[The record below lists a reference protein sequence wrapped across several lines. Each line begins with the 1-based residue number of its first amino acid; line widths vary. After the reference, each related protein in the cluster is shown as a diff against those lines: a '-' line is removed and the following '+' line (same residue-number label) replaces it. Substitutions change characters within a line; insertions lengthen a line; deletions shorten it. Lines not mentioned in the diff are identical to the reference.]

1 VKHGTHKIANWVNP
15 GSLMIEETMARGSM
29 QSPTPHSIRWT
40 TADLSIFEGDRV
52 NRYEI
57 IDGELFVT
65 RSPNWNHQAVC
76 VKIAAALSF
85 WSDESGLGEAAIN
98 PGIVFSESDNVIPDV
113 VWVSS
118 DRLER
123 LLDEAGHLTAAPE
136 LVVEVLS
143 PGKTNER
150 RDREAKL
157 KLYSVQ
163 GVHEYWIVN
172 LMEQM
177 VEVYRR
183 ENAALKLAGTWYRQ
197 DELTSPILPGF
208 RCGVSQLF

>member
-1 VKHGTHKIANWVNP
+1 
-15 GSLMIEETMARGSM
+15 M
-29 QSPTPHSIRWT
+29 QSTTTNPVRWT
-40 TADLSIFEGDRV
+40 TSDLVIFEGDRV

-65 RSPNWNHQAVC
+65 RAPDWRHQVVC
-76 VKIAAALSF
+76 INIGTVLKL
-85 WSDESGLGEAAIN
+85 WSDENSLGQSAVS
-98 PGIVFSESDNVIPDV
+98 PGIVFSESDNVIPDI
-113 VWVSS
+113 VWASNE
-118 DRLER
+118 RLEQ

-143 PGKTNER
+143 SGRTNER

-163 GVHEYWIVN
+163 GVYEYWIVN
-172 LMEQM
+172 LKEQT

-183 ENAALKLAGTWYRQ
+183 ENAALKLVATLYQQ
-197 DELTSPILPGF
+197 DELTSPNLPKF
-208 RCGVSQLF
+208 SCMVRKFF

>member
-1 VKHGTHKIANWVNP
+1 
-15 GSLMIEETMARGSM
+15 M
-29 QSPTPHSIRWT
+29 QSTTTNPVRWT
-40 TADLSIFEGDRV
+40 ISDLAIFEGDRSK
-52 NRYEI
+52 RYEI

-65 RSPNWNHQAVC
+65 RAPDWKHQAVC
-76 VKIAAALSF
+76 INIGTVLKL
-85 WSDESGLGEAAIN
+85 WSDQSSLGQAAIN
-98 PGIVFSESDNVIPDV
+98 PGIVFSESDTVIPDV
-113 VWVSS
+113 VWASHE
-118 DRLER
+118 RLER

-157 KLYSVQ
+157 KLYSVR
-163 GVHEYWIVN
+163 GVLEYWIVSWQ
-172 LMEQM
+172 EQM

-183 ENAALKLAGTWYRQ
+183 EQAALKLIATLHQQ

-208 RCGVSQLF
+208 SCVVSKFF

>member
-1 VKHGTHKIANWVNP
+1 
-15 GSLMIEETMARGSM
+15 M
-29 QSPTPHSIRWT
+29 QSTSTSPIRWT
-40 TADLSIFEGDRV
+40 VSDLAIFEGDRA

-65 RSPNWNHQAVC
+65 RAPDWKHQAVC
-76 VKIAAALSF
+76 INIGTVLKL
-85 WSDESGLGEAAIN
+85 WSDESGLGQAAVN

-113 VWVSS
+113 VWASHE
-118 DRLER
+118 RLEQ
-123 LLDEAGHLTAAPE
+123 LLDEAEHLTAAPE
-136 LVVEVLS
+136 LVIEILS

-157 KLYSVQ
+157 KLYSIR
-163 GVHEYWIVN
+163 GVLEYWIVN
-172 LMEQM
+172 FQQQS

-183 ENAALKLAGTWYRQ
+183 ENVMLKPVAILYQQ

-208 RCGVSQLF
+208 RCLVSKFF